1 MVLNLLFRL
10 KLIVLLTMAIRGL
23 DIILYPYLNF
33 DYLVAMCQEATAT
46 RQVMVHGFF
55 STVLAYLKNLC
66 IGV

>member
-23 DIILYPYLNF
+23 DVIPYPYLNF
-33 DYLVAMCQEATAT
+33 DYLVAMCQKATAT

-55 STVLAYLKNLC
+55 GTYLKHLC